1 MGRAIDLKKRNSR
14 KKPARADFKQMRFL
28 GGDDM
33 AGFVKYQVP
42 KELAN
47 KIYEAVSVAK
57 ANGKIRKG
65 VNETTKAIDRGI
77 AKLVVLAEDV
87 TPPEILMHLPV
98 LCDEKKIPYV
108 YVPSKVELGK
118 MCGIEVP
125 TSSIAIVQE
134 GDAKKLIAE
143 IAEKAKA
150 LAK

>member
-1 MGRAIDLKKRNSR
+1 
-14 KKPARADFKQMRFL
+14 
-28 GGDDM
+28 M
-33 AGFVKYQVP
+33 AEFVKFQVP
-42 KELAN
+42 KDLAN
-47 KIYEAVSVAK
+47 KVYEAVSVAK

-87 TPPEILMHLPV
+87 TPPEILMHLPI
-98 LCDEKKIPYV
+98 LCDEKKVPYV

-134 GDAKKLIAE
+134 GDARKLVAE
-143 IAEKAKA
+143 IAEKVRA
-150 LAK
+150 LGK

>member
-1 MGRAIDLKKRNSR
+1 MT
-14 KKPARADFKQMRFL
+14 
-28 GGDDM
+28 
-33 AGFVKYQVP
+33 GFVKYQVP

-57 ANGKIRKG
+57 ASGKIRKG

-87 TPPEILMHLPV
+87 TPPEILMHLPL

-143 IAEKAKA
+143 IAENAKA